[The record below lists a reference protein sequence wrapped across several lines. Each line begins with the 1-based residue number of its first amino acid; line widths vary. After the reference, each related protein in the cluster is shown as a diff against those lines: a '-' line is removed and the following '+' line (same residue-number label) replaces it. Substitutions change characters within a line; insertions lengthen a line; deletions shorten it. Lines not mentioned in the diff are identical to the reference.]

1 MDYAEIYWMIDDQHI
16 FMVLFL
22 LSVTIIFVVKDT
34 VILSLPPN
42 YYNTSGFGL
51 PIFPA
56 GGGPGS
62 AFGMWIFIVIPIVR
76 HKFHSDFNGTP

>member
-34 VILSLPPN
+34 VILSLSLSRSSIRRP
-42 YYNTSGFGL
+42 
-51 PIFPA
+51 
-56 GGGPGS
+56 
-62 AFGMWIFIVIPIVR
+62 
-76 HKFHSDFNGTP
+76 